1 MDISSPAAEDSAY
14 ADSLASCATEA
25 IHLTQWVQSYGFV
38 LVCDAVTQ
46 LIERASQNT
55 AQFLAFDPVAALG
68 SSMADLFAGGERAF
82 SLAVSHVLPGT
93 PQLVDLQFR
102 PELLRVR
109 GLEIVAH
116 LVAGE
121 VVFEVMPC
129 DSAGRGGL
137 DEANIEA
144 LIDSLTK
151 MRQAAALNSF
161 LQGCATELRRLTGY
175 QRVMIYRFLPDWS
188 GEVIAESHAGD
199 TTERYLGLRFPASDI
214 PPQARELYKI
224 NLLRIIADVDAEPAS
239 LMATADAAMLDQS
252 HGLLRCPSP
261 MHIRYLQNMGVRATL
276 VISLLKDGELWGMVA
291 CHHNEPKVPPNQLRR
306 STRNLCALIAEAT
319 TQRIDSLRQVEVAS
333 RALMLRD
340 VGNRFSERLR
350 QDGDFQN
357 LMETALGEAAEPLQ
371 VQGFGLFLHGQ
382 WLIKPPLP
390 DAHCEAVKLRAESLI
405 AGDVFCSQRLC
416 ELGAGG
422 PDGWAPW
429 GGAML
434 ATLSNEAHSFLLF
447 LRKQVVNQV
456 RWAGQPLK
464 QLMPQSEGALAL
476 GPRTSF
482 DSWTEQIK
490 GESTPW
496 EAEERQCGAELAALV
511 AAVYQR
517 HSTRQLKQELGLL
530 GSCMAH
536 LNDMV
541 LITEAGTNDGPGPR
555 IVYVNDAFVRN
566 TGYSREE
573 MLGKTPRILQGPAT
587 ERAQLDLVRV
597 ALSTWQSTCV
607 EVINYR
613 KSGEPY
619 WVEMSLTPVADSSGW
634 FTHWVAIER
643 DISER
648 KRIEQEVQ
656 KLVYF
661 DVLTGLP
668 NRRLLMD
675 RLRMALAS
683 SARYKRTGALIFID
697 LDHFKHL
704 NDSRGHQL
712 GDELLMQVARRLI
725 ALVREEDTVARLGGD
740 EFVVMLEEL
749 SEDGLAAAAAA
760 QVVAEKVVS
769 TLAEPYSLAGERYLC
784 SASLGVCLFR
794 DHEQS
799 IEDLL
804 KRADFA
810 MYQSKSAGRNAWRFY
825 DPAMQEAALARAS
838 LESDLRDAV
847 GRGDLELHY
856 QAVVDKQRLP
866 VGVEALLRW
875 RHPTR
880 GWVPP
885 LEFIPLAE
893 QSGLIL
899 QIGQWVLTQACRQLA
914 SWAMHPTASR
924 WTLAVNIS
932 SCQMRQPTFVA
943 EVSRTLQESGANPR
957 KLKLELTE
965 SLLLHDVEGSI
976 SKMRELC
983 KLGVKFS
990 IDDFGTGYSSLTYL
1004 QRLPVSVLK
1013 IDRSFVKEIHHASGD
1028 AAICK
1033 TVIALGK
1040 TLGLKVVAEGVE
1052 SDEQFDLLSL
1062 LGCELFQGYLF
1073 SKPQN
1078 SEQLMHRFLPT

>member
-1 MDISSPAAEDSAY
+1 MDTTSQTAGSTIAE
-14 ADSLASCATEA
+14 SLSSCATEA

-38 LVCDAVTQ
+38 LVCDAVSRR
-46 LIERASQNT
+46 LERASQNI
-55 AQFLAFDPVAALG
+55 AQFLAIDPDAVLG
-68 SSMADLFAGGERAF
+68 SLMADLLDGGDKAL
-82 SLAVSHVLPGT
+82 SLAIQQVTAGT

-102 PELLRVR
+102 PGLLKVS

-121 VVFEVMPC
+121 VVFEAVPC
-129 DSAGRGGL
+129 DSGGHGGL
-137 DEANIEA
+137 EQANVDA
-144 LIDSLTK
+144 LIESLAEL
-151 MRQAAALNSF
+151 RRPNALNSF

-188 GEVIAESHAGD
+188 GEVIAESHA
-199 TTERYLGLRFPASDI
+199 TETQQRYLGLRFPASDI

-224 NLLRIIADVDAEPAS
+224 NLLRIIADVDAEPT
-239 LMATADAAMLDQS
+239 LLLGTADAGVLDQS

-261 MHIRYLQNMGVRATL
+261 MHIRYLQNMGVKATL
-276 VISLLKDGELWGMVA
+276 TISLLKDGELWGMVA
-291 CHHNEPKVPPNQLRR
+291 CHHHEPKVPPNQLRR

-333 RALMLRD
+333 RALLLRD
-340 VGNRFSERLR
+340 AGNRFAERLR
-350 QDGDFQN
+350 QDGDLQT
-357 LMETALGEAAEPLQ
+357 LMEAALGEAAEALQ
-371 VQGFGLFLHGQ
+371 VEGFGLFMRGQ
-382 WLIKPPLP
+382 WLIKPPLSDP
-390 DAHCEAVKLRAESLI
+390 HCKSLQDKAESLI
-405 AGDVFCSQRLC
+405 AGDVLCSHRLC
-416 ELGAGG
+416 ELGPGG
-422 PDGWAPW
+422 PDAWAPW

-434 ATLSNEAHSFLLF
+434 ATLSSETDSFVLL
-447 LRKQVVNQV
+447 LRKQVVSQV
-456 RWAGQPLK
+456 HWAGQPVK
-464 QLMPQSEGALAL
+464 QLLQQTGGGLAL
-476 GPRTSF
+476 GPRASF

-490 GESTPW
+490 GESRPW
-496 EAEERQCGAELAALV
+496 AAEERQCGVELAGLV
-511 AAVYQR
+511 ASAYQR
-517 HSTRQLKQELGLL
+517 HSTRQLRQELGLL

-541 LITEAGTNDGPGPR
+541 VITEAGMNDGPGPR
-555 IVYVNDAFVRN
+555 IVYVNEAFVRT
-566 TGYSREE
+566 TGYSRDEV
-573 MLGKTPRILQGPAT
+573 LGKTPRILQGPAT

-597 ALSTWQSTCV
+597 ALSTWQSICV

-619 WVEMSLTPVADSSGW
+619 WVEMSLTPIADNSGW

-648 KRIEQEVQ
+648 KRVEQEVQ

-675 RLRMALAS
+675 RLRMAQAA

-697 LDHFKHL
+697 LDHFKNL

-712 GDELLMQVARRLI
+712 GDQLLVQVARRLI

-749 SEDGLAAAAAA
+749 SGDGMEAAAAA
-760 QVVAEKVVS
+760 QVVAEKIVS
-769 TLAEPYSLAGERYLC
+769 MLAEPYSLADQRYLG
-784 SASLGVCLFR
+784 SASVGVCLFQ

-810 MYQSKSAGRNAWRFY
+810 MYQSKSAGRNSWRFY
-825 DPAMQEAALARAS
+825 DPAMQEAAIARSS

-847 GRGDLELHY
+847 GRGELELHY
-856 QAVVDKQRLP
+856 QAVVDSQQVP
-866 VGVEALLRW
+866 IGVEALLRW
-875 RHPTR
+875 RHSKR

-899 QIGQWVLTQACRQLA
+899 QVGHWVLTQACRQLA
-914 SWAMHPTASR
+914 SWAQHPAASN

-943 EVSRTLQESGANPR
+943 EVSRALQETGANPR

-990 IDDFGTGYSSLTYL
+990 IDDFGTGYSSLSYL

-1013 IDRSFVKEIHHASGD
+1013 IDRSFVKEIHRASGD

-1033 TVIALGK
+1033 MVIALGK

-1052 SDEQFDLLSL
+1052 SDEQFQLLSL
-1062 LGCELFQGYLF
+1062 LGCEFFQGYLF

-1078 SEQLMHRFLPT
+1078 IQQLMHSCVPT

>member
-1 MDISSPAAEDSAY
+1 MDIISPAVEDSSH

-38 LVCDAVTQ
+38 LVCDAATR
-46 LIERASQNT
+46 LLERASQNT
-55 AQFLAFDPVAALG
+55 AQFLAIDPAAALG
-68 SSMADLFAGGERAF
+68 SPIAEWFEGGERAF
-82 SLAVSHVLPGT
+82 SLAIQQVTPGT

-102 PELLRVR
+102 PELLRVS
-109 GLEIVAH
+109 GLELVAH
-116 LVAGE
+116 WVAGE
-121 VVFEVMPC
+121 VVFEAMPC
-129 DSAGRGGL
+129 DSSGRGGL
-137 DEANIEA
+137 DEANVEA
-144 LIDSLTK
+144 LIDSLAEL
-151 MRQAAALNSF
+151 RRPNALHSF

-188 GEVIAESHAGD
+188 GEVIAESHAAE

-224 NLLRIIADVDAEPAS
+224 NLLRIIADVDAEPAQ
-239 LMATADAAMLDQS
+239 LLATADAAMLDQS

-276 VISLLKDGELWGMVA
+276 VISLLKDGELLGMVA

-333 RALMLRD
+333 RALKLRD
-340 VGNRFSERLR
+340 VGNRFAERLR
-350 QDGDFQN
+350 QDGDFKK

-390 DAHCEAVKLRAESLI
+390 DEHCEAVKLRAESLI
-405 AGDVFCSQRLC
+405 AGDVLCSHRLC
-416 ELGAGG
+416 ELGSGD
-422 PDGWAPW
+422 PDAWAPW

-434 ATLSNEAHSFLLF
+434 ATLSGEAHSFLLF
-447 LRKQVVNQV
+447 LRKQVVSQV

-464 QLMPQSEGALAL
+464 QLMPQSGGALAF

-482 DSWTEQIK
+482 DIWTEQIK
-490 GESTPW
+490 GENTPW
-496 EAEERQCGAELAALV
+496 EAEERQCGAELAGLV
-511 AAVYQR
+511 VSVYQR

-541 LITEAGTNDGPGPR
+541 LITEAGTNDSPGPR
-555 IVYVNDAFVRN
+555 IVYVNDAFVRT

-573 MLGKTPRILQGPAT
+573 VLGKTPRLLQGPAT
-587 ERAQLDLVRV
+587 ERAQLDLVRI

-619 WVEMSLTPVADSSGW
+619 WVEMSLTPIADSSGW

-675 RLRMALAS
+675 RLRMAQAS

-697 LDHFKHL
+697 LDHFKNL

-712 GDELLMQVARRLI
+712 GDELLMQVARRLV

-749 SEDGLAAAAAA
+749 SEDGMEAAAAA
-760 QVVAEKVVS
+760 QVVSEKIVS
-769 TLAEPYSLAGERYLC
+769 TLAEPYSLAGQRYLC

-825 DPAMQEAALARAS
+825 DPAMQDAALARAS
-838 LESDLRDAV
+838 LESDLREAV
-847 GRGDLELHY
+847 GRGELELHY
-856 QAVVDKQRLP
+856 QAVVDKQRVP

-899 QIGQWVLTQACRQLA
+899 QIGHWVLTQACRQLA
-914 SWAMHPTASR
+914 GWATHPTASN

-943 EVSRTLQESGANPR
+943 EVSRALQESGANPR

-1052 SDEQFDLLSL
+1052 SDEQFELLSL
-1062 LGCELFQGYLF
+1062 LGCEFFQGYLF

-1078 SEQLMHRFLPT
+1078 IKQIMHSFMPT